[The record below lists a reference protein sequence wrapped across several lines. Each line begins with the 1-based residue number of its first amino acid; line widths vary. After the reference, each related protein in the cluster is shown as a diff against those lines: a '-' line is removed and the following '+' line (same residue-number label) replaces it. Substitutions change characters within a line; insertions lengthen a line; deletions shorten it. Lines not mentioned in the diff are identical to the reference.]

1 MALTKE
7 DKHYFELVLG
17 PINIELIG
25 INKRLDKINGSVQR
39 HEKEINDALIERA
52 INREHQKVFD
62 VACDELEDV
71 KIKIEY
77 IDDSLLEYK
86 FMKKYPKVS
95 LIVMSI
101 FGICLIALA
110 LGQFNII

>member
-1 MALTKE
+1 MALTKD
-7 DKHYFELVLG
+7 DKKYFELVLG

-25 INKRLDKINGSVQR
+25 ISTRLDKINGAVQK
-39 HEKEINDALIERA
+39 HEKEISDIIIEKA
-52 INREHQKVFD
+52 VNREHQKIFD
-62 VACDELEDV
+62 TTCEEVEDIKIKLED
-71 KIKIEY
+71 

-86 FMKKYPKVS
+86 FMKKYPKIS

-110 LGQFNII
+110 LGQFNIL